1 MSQRNG
7 MTLSYILDR
16 LKAHTT
22 KRVFGIDRFALIVL
36 DIYRREEDAA
46 SPYKDLYIGRLS
58 PDDMPMVLAA
68 FPDRDK
74 VFNHR
79 FKIPC
84 LEGWLIFVGEALI
97 GFIWIAL
104 DDYYEDDIRRMVR
117 VPKNHMFSLDFL
129 VAKDKRFGLAAHHA
143 IWQIMDHYKSR
154 GIVRCDNLVN
164 VTNRKSLMLHTFL
177 GSFDSLTGV
186 NVLRIMGKP
195 VVSWAADRAEPLI
208 KQRRK
213 GKPAE
218 VQSQPPAVAASEAVV
233 HG

>member
-1 MSQRNG
+1 MSQRNS

-16 LKAHTT
+16 LKAHAT

-36 DIYRREEDAA
+36 DIYRRQEDTA
-46 SPYKDLYIGRLS
+46 SPYKDLYIRRLS
-58 PDDMPMVLAA
+58 PDDMPLVLAS
-68 FPDRDK
+68 FPDREK
-74 VFNHR
+74 VFNAR
-79 FKIPC
+79 FEVPC
-84 LEGWLIFVGEALI
+84 LEGWLIFVGETLI

-104 DDYYEDDIRRMVR
+104 DDYYESDIRRMVR

-143 IWQIMDHYKSR
+143 VWQVMDHYKSR
-154 GIVRCDNLVN
+154 GVVRCDNLVN

-186 NVLRIMGKP
+186 NVLRIMGRP
-195 VVSWAADRAEPLI
+195 VASWAARRPDPLI
-208 KQRRK
+208 RQRRK
-213 GKPAE
+213 GKPMGELPEA
-218 VQSQPPAVAASEAVV
+218 PAVAASEAVV